1 MKTIAAEE
9 LDRIFD
15 EGNEDVLQYFD
26 LSTATRPGRAIKR
39 VNVDLPQWMI
49 DSLDKEATRVGVAR
63 QAVIKLWL
71 AERLDQLASAR
82 TAVAA

>member
-1 MKTIAAEE
+1 MKTVTAEE
-9 LDRIFD
+9 FDRLFD
-15 EGNEDVLQYFD
+15 EGEVDMMEYLD
-26 LSTATRPGRAIKR
+26 LSTATRPGRANKR